1 MTPKIKKIDK
11 KKDGKKKVKKILK
24 DTSSQLELNTY
35 INKSNI
41 ISNKITLGSK
51 NETINNIIILFND
64 FELNSMEFDEALKF
78 DQRTFFQ
85 YYVSLLRTKHLL
97 LFAYIPSNDYNS
109 GILKKCIFLFSFSLY
124 YTINALFITDATIHQ
139 IYEQKGKYDFL
150 YQLPGVIYS
159 SIISSLVN
167 IVIRFLSLSEKDV
180 VIFKNLKN
188 NNKSFLNNEKIQL
201 MKLLRIKF
209 VWFFNLSLALLFLFW
224 YYISCFC
231 AVYKNTQFHLLK
243 DTFISFGFSL
253 LYPIFIYILPGFIRI
268 YSLKKKKTCIYKISK
283 IIQML

>member
-1 MTPKIKKIDK
+1 MT
-11 KKDGKKKVKKILK
+11 
-24 DTSSQLELNTY
+24 
-35 INKSNI
+35 
-41 ISNKITLGSK
+41 
-51 NETINNIIILFND
+51 
-64 FELNSMEFDEALKF
+64 
-78 DQRTFFQ
+78 
-85 YYVSLLRTKHLL
+85 
-97 LFAYIPSNDYNS
+97 
-109 GILKKCIFLFSFSLY
+109 IFLFSFSLY
-124 YTINALFITDATIHQ
+124 YTINALFITNATIHQ